1 MESQGFLKSDSYIS
15 LHSTSPPR
23 RPEAPSLRVGDIGLL
38 PVRAI
43 LLSLSV
49 HPIVGH
55 LAGTVSDLLKPWPQ
69 YFVESMAESATS
81 ITIKVQDMKSE
92 SDLGRICVSE
102 APLKASSKISETG
115 RSIQIRAT
123 KPSEGEI

>member
-1 MESQGFLKSDSYIS
+1 MSPNREPGFLKIRF
-15 LHSTSPPR
+15 LHFTAFNPSPKTSEPQ
-23 RPEAPSLRVGDIGLL
+23 APSLRVGDIGLL

-49 HPIVGH
+49 RPIVGH
-55 LAGTVSDLLKPWPQ
+55 LAETLSDLLKPWPQ

-92 SDLGRICVSE
+92 SDLGRICVSD
-102 APLKASSKISETG
+102 LKHH
-115 RSIQIRAT
+115 
-123 KPSEGEI
+123 